1 MPRGFSLLLSCC
13 FILGGVFEGKQA
25 GECWVEDAK
34 VIVGGIQQL
43 PDEAA
48 REKNVQLPVII
59 FLIKIILVNNIP
71 GGQRPNYPF
80 KRLPFE
86 KVSEQN

>member
-1 MPRGFSLLLSCC
+1 M
-13 FILGGVFEGKQA
+13 
-25 GECWVEDAK
+25 
-34 VIVGGIQQL
+34 GGIQQL

-48 REKNVQLPVII
+48 REKNAQLLVII

-80 KRLPFE
+80 KWLPFE